1 MFLKIVINFDYM
13 GEAAEVYTPYI
24 KNFSF
29 TCNPISPPDRRICH
43 VI

>member
-1 MFLKIVINFDYM
+1 MFLKIVIDSGYM

-24 KNFSF
+24 KNFSL
-29 TCNPISPPDRRICH
+29 TCNPISPPNERISN